1 MISIIAPVYNT
12 SEYLRQ
18 CMDSVLNQTVT
29 DWELIMVDDGSTD
42 GSQDILKEYV
52 GKDSRISFYTS
63 NAGCVSVARNTGIK
77 HAKGDWILFL
87 DSDDYLLPDCLENLL
102 KASNK
107 YPEADMIQA
116 SFIVDNQAT
125 GKKCVTARGNTRR
138 KFEGKVCDGNTFISD
153 HGWLVGVAWNT
164 LIRSAY
170 LRRHNIL
177 FPSDISFQ
185 EDLVFIIELAR
196 YGGKF
201 VYVDIPTFIYRWGRQ
216 NSLTSKTE
224 GDGQFL
230 ETRQSQL
237 FHSLI
242 NASLY
247 YKSIIKDFDGEAR
260 KIIKL
265 YITNNT
271 TGILGSLLHSTPK
284 LRADILK
291 ELSAKMRRIP
301 LSSDLKRVPIEIL
314 YNISPSF
321 AYLIRRL
328 I

>member
-1 MISIIAPVYNT
+1 MISIIAPVFNT
-12 SEYLRQ
+12 GEYLRQ
-18 CMDSVLNQTVT
+18 CMDSVINQTVT

-42 GSQDILKEYV
+42 GSQDIIKEYV
-52 GKDSRISFYTS
+52 GNDSRISFYAS

-102 KASNK
+102 KASNE
-107 YPEADMIQA
+107 YPDADMIQA

-125 GKKCVTARGNTRR
+125 GEKCVTARGNTRR

-201 VYVDIPTFIYRWGRQ
+201 VYVDIPTFIYRWGRKD
-216 NSLTSKTE
+216 SLTSKAE
-224 GDGQFL
+224 G
-230 ETRQSQL
+230 
-237 FHSLI
+237 
-242 NASLY
+242 NAIQKKKRVEDIERSILKASFY
-247 YKSIIKDFDGEAR
+247 YKSVRSCFTGDAE
-260 KIIKL
+260 KL
-265 YITNNT
+265 LDTYIYKNV
-271 TGILGSLLHSTPK
+271 TGILGGIQNLDNDVQKLILQSMSQHLRKIPVLEMNGRGILAFIYNLSPK
-284 LRADILK
+284 IAF
-291 ELSAKMRRIP
+291 RIR
-301 LSSDLKRVPIEIL
+301 K
-314 YNISPSF
+314 
-321 AYLIRRL
+321 LI
-328 I
+328 